1 MTDRQQPCNGVLLVN
16 KASGLTS
23 HDVVQK
29 LRRIIGQ
36 RRIGHTGTLDPL
48 AEGLLVIC
56 LGRAT
61 KIVRFLTGW
70 DKCYRAELFLGLRSK
85 TFDREGIRE
94 SDVAQSPPPL
104 TNSDIDSV
112 LDSFRGKI
120 TQTVPA
126 YSSVQVNGQ
135 RLHKLARR
143 GEEVALPTREVE
155 IKELR
160 LLGYEA
166 PRMNLLVRCTKGTY
180 IRSLA
185 DDIGNAIGC
194 GAYLNR
200 LQRISIG
207 NMHVEDSLTLDQIQE
222 QHQAGTLEDSVLPC
236 HQVLD
241 YSAIRVTN
249 EFSEHVVEGLELTG
263 TDVEH
268 IEGAFQ
274 AGDTVVLK
282 NKQGIILAIG
292 TAETSSD
299 DFHRTTDHGLF
310 EYMRVLN

>member
-1 MTDRQQPCNGVLLVN
+1 MTDRPQPCNGVLLVN

-70 DKCYRAELFLGLRSK
+70 DKCYQAVVFLGLRSR
-85 TFDREGIRE
+85 TFDREGISE
-94 SDVAQSPPPL
+94 SDVAQSPPSM
-104 TNSDIDSV
+104 TNGDIDNV

-126 YSSVQVNGQ
+126 YSSVQVDGQ
-135 RLHKLARR
+135 RLHKLARK
-143 GEEVALPTREVE
+143 GEEVTPPTREVE

-166 PRMNLLVRCTKGTY
+166 PRMSLLVRCTKGTY

-185 DDIGNAIGC
+185 DDIGKAIGC
-194 GAYLNR
+194 GAYLDR
-200 LQRISIG
+200 LQRIAIG
-207 NMHVEDSLTLDQIQE
+207 NLHVEDSLTLEQIQ
-222 QHQAGTLEDSVLPC
+222 QRQQAGTLEASVLPC

-249 EFSEHVVEGLELTG
+249 EFSEHVVDGLELTG
-263 TDVEH
+263 PDVVQ

-282 NKQGIILAIG
+282 NTEGIILAIG
-292 TAETSSD
+292 TAEISSD

>member
-1 MTDRQQPCNGVLLVN
+1 MTDRPQPCNGVLLVN

-23 HDVVQK
+23 HDVIQK
-29 LRRIIGQ
+29 LRKIIGQ

-48 AEGLLVIC
+48 AEGLLVVC

-70 DKCYRAELFLGLRSK
+70 DKRYRAEVFLGQRSE
-85 TFDREGIRE
+85 TFDREGLSE
-94 SDVAQSPPPL
+94 SDVAQPPPSM
-104 TNSDIDSV
+104 TNSDIDNI
-112 LDSFRGKI
+112 LGSFRGKI

-143 GEEVALPTREVE
+143 GEEVTLPTREVE

-166 PRMNLLVRCTKGTY
+166 PLMNLLVRCTKGTY

-185 DDIGNAIGC
+185 DDIGQAIGC
-194 GAYLNR
+194 GAYLEG
-200 LQRISIG
+200 LQRISVG
-207 NMHVEDSLTLDQIQE
+207 NLHLDDSLTLEQIQ
-222 QHQAGTLEDSVLPC
+222 QRRQAGTLEDSVLPC

-263 TDVEH
+263 ADVLQ

-282 NKQGIILAIG
+282 NTKGTILAIG

-299 DFHRTTDHGLF
+299 DFRRVTDHGLF